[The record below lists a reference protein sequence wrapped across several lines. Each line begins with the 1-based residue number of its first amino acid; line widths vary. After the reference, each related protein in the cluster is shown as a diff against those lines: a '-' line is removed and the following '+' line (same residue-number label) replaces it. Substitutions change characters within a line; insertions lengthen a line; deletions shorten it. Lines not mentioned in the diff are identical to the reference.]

1 MGFFVSGS
9 RPRPR
14 RFDYEPR
21 YYDPRRD
28 ESLRSKM
35 RVARKTQ
42 KRSSPTKALLYGAM
56 VVIALFILNSLDNI
70 GATWSAWLGS

>member
-28 ESLRSKM
+28 ESLRGKM

-56 VVIALFILNSLDNI
+56 VVIALFILNSLD
-70 GATWSAWLGS
+70 GAGSAWSMLFGS

>member
-1 MGFFVSGS
+1 MGLFVSGS
-9 RPRPR
+9 RPQPR

-35 RVARKTQ
+35 RVARKVH
-42 KRSSPTKALLYGAM
+42 KRSSPTKALLFGAM
-56 VVIALFILNSLDNI
+56 VVIALFILNSLDDI
-70 GATWSAWLGS
+70 GATWSMWMGS